1 MRRPGNSNKRMAWA
15 AGAIVLALSI
25 AFIAKAVD
33 GAVLERT
40 LRAAV
45 GQPFGILLALG
56 AYATA
61 FLIRSVVWARLVPGL
76 SLGHALAAI
85 HVSLGGNH
93 VLPLR
98 LGEALRV
105 TSVVRRTEVSLG
117 AATAS
122 TVMLRA
128 SDIFAVVGLAALL
141 GPQVVDGLVGG
152 GGRWLLI
159 PAAALWVGGLWWLRR
174 LEVSR
179 TLSVGRSVPLIA
191 LAATSAWVLES
202 VMLWQAAYWAGLDV
216 GFADAVLVTAVTIV
230 AQVVAIAPAGLGTY
244 EAAASAAFVALGFD
258 AAPAL
263 AAALTAH
270 AIKTAYSLVAGGV
283 ALFVPSP
290 SALGRLRLPPPPP
303 GGPPE
308 GSGRNAAPGAGDPE
322 QKTGRRPEAQP
333 VVLFMPAHNEQD
345 AVASMVSRTPSE
357 VWGHPV
363 RCLVIDDGSTDGTAK
378 RARRAGAEVI
388 DLPGN
393 RGLGYAVR
401 CGLAESLERNA
412 CAVAFCDADGEYAP
426 EELAGMVEP
435 ILRGSAD
442 YVVGTRLR
450 GRITRMLPHRRLGN
464 VMLTKLLSFVARRQI
479 SDGQSGYRA
488 FSRAAAADAEVV
500 HDFNYAQ
507 VLTLDLLAKGYRY
520 AEVPITY
527 GFRESGKSFVRLSS
541 YLRRVLP
548 AIHLELNS

>member
-1 MRRPGNSNKRMAWA
+1 MRSPGKSSKRVVGT
-15 AGAIVLALSI
+15 AGVVVLVLSI

-40 LRAAV
+40 WRTAV
-45 GQPFGILLALG
+45 GQPVGILVALG
-56 AYATA
+56 AYGVA

-76 SLGHALAAI
+76 SLGHSLAAI

-105 TSVVRRTEVSLG
+105 TSVVRRTEVSL
-117 AATAS
+117 ATATAS

-128 SDIFAVVGLAALL
+128 SDILAVVGLAALL
-141 GPQVVDGLVGG
+141 GPGVVDGLVGG
-152 GGRWLLI
+152 WGRLLLI
-159 PAAALWVGGLWWLRR
+159 PAAVIWVGGLWWLRR

-179 TLSVGRSVPLIA
+179 ALSLGRAVPLIA
-191 LAATSAWVLES
+191 LAASSAWVLES
-202 VMLWQAAYWAGLDV
+202 VVLWQAAHWAGLEV

-244 EAAASAAFVALGFD
+244 EAAASAALVALGFG

-270 AIKTAYSLVAGGV
+270 AIKTAYSLLTGGV

-290 SALGRLRLPPPPP
+290 SALGRMRLPPP
-303 GGPPE
+303 GGPPGRT
-308 GSGRNAAPGAGDPE
+308 GSGGADDHLSDSGP
-322 QKTGRRPEAQP
+322 RREAEP
-333 VVLFMPAHNEQD
+333 VVLFLPAHNEQD
-345 AVASMVSRTPSE
+345 SVASVVRRAPRE
-357 VWGHPV
+357 VLGHPV
-363 RCLVIDDGSTDGTAK
+363 RCLVIDDGSVDQTAE

-388 DLPGN
+388 TLPGN

-401 CGLAESLERNA
+401 RGLTEAFERNA

-426 EELAGMVEP
+426 EELAGMIAP
-435 ILRGSAD
+435 ILDGSAD

-450 GRITRMLPHRRLGN
+450 GEITRMLPHRRLGN
-464 VMLTKLLSFVARRQI
+464 VMLTRLLSFVARRQI

-527 GFRESGKSFVRLSS
+527 AFRESGTSFVRLGT
-541 YLRRVLP
+541 YLRRVLA

>member
-1 MRRPGNSNKRMAWA
+1 MQNSGKSSKRIAWA
-15 AGAIVLALSI
+15 VGAVALALSL

-33 GAVLERT
+33 GAILERT
-40 LRAAV
+40 WRAAA

-56 AYATA
+56 AYAAA
-61 FLIRSVVWARLVPGL
+61 FLIRSVVWARLLPGL

-152 GGRWLLI
+152 GGRLLLI

-179 TLSVGRSVPLIA
+179 TLSLGRSMPLIG
-191 LAATSAWVLES
+191 LAATTAWVLES
-202 VMLWQAAYWAGLDV
+202 VMLWQAAHWAGLDV

-244 EAAASAAFVALGFD
+244 EAAATAAFIALGFD

-270 AIKTAYSLVAGGV
+270 AVKTAYSLIAGGV
-283 ALFVPSP
+283 ALFLPSP
-290 SALGRLRLPPPPP
+290 SALGRLRLPPP

-308 GSGRNAAPGAGDPE
+308 GPRRNAARRVEDPE
-322 QKTGRRPEAQP
+322 PKAGRRPEGQP

-345 AVASMVSRTPSE
+345 AVASMVSRTPVE

-363 RCLVIDDGSTDGTAK
+363 RCLVIDDGSTDATAK

-464 VMLTKLLSFVARRQI
+464 VMLTRLLSFVARRQI

-527 GFRESGKSFVRLSS
+527 GFRESGKSFVRLSV

>member
-1 MRRPGNSNKRMAWA
+1 MRRQGESNKRIAWA
-15 AGAIVLALSI
+15 AGAVVLSLSI

-40 LRAAV
+40 WRAAA
-45 GQPFGILLALG
+45 GQPFGIVLALG

-61 FLIRSVVWARLVPGL
+61 FLIRSVVWAGLVPGL
-76 SLGHALAAI
+76 SFGHALAAI

-105 TSVVRRTEVSLG
+105 TSVVRRTDVSLA

-152 GGRWLLI
+152 WGRLLLF
-159 PAAALWVGGLWWLRR
+159 PAAAIWAGGLWWLRR

-179 TLSVGRSVPLIA
+179 SLHLGRSVPLIV
-191 LAATSAWVLES
+191 LAATSGWVLES
-202 VMLWQAAYWAGLDV
+202 VMLWQAAHWAGLEV

-244 EAAASAAFVALGFD
+244 EAAATAAFVALGFD

-270 AIKTAYSLVAGGV
+270 AVKTAYSLITGGV

-290 SALGRLRLPPPPP
+290 SALGRLRLPPP
-303 GGPPE
+303 GGPPDAPRRNAARGVDE
-308 GSGRNAAPGAGDPE
+308 HGQGSGRQRDP
-322 QKTGRRPEAQP
+322 QP

-345 AVASMVSRTPSE
+345 SVASMVRRAPRE

-363 RCLVIDDGSTDGTAK
+363 RCLVVDDGSIDATAE
-378 RARRAGAEVI
+378 RARHAGAEVVN
-388 DLPGN
+388 LPGN

-401 CGLAESLERNA
+401 WGLTESVERNA

-426 EELAGMVEP
+426 EELARMVEP
-435 ILRGSAD
+435 ILEGSAD

-520 AEVPITY
+520 TEVPITY
-527 GFRESGKSFVRLSS
+527 GFREHGESFVRLGS

>member
-1 MRRPGNSNKRMAWA
+1 MRRPGTTNKRIVWA
-15 AGAIVLALSI
+15 AGAVVLGLSLV
-25 AFIAKAVD
+25 FIAKAVD
-33 GAVLERT
+33 GAALERT
-40 LRAAV
+40 WRAAV

-56 AYATA
+56 AYAGA
-61 FLIRSVVWARLVPGL
+61 FLIRSVVWARLVPSL

-141 GPQVVDGLVGG
+141 GPQVVDGMVGS
-152 GGRWLLI
+152 GGRLLLI

-179 TLSVGRSVPLIA
+179 SLSVGRSVPLIA
-191 LAATSAWVLES
+191 LAATSAWVFES
-202 VMLWQAAYWAGLDV
+202 VMLWQAAHWAGLDV

-244 EAAASAAFVALGFD
+244 EAAASAAFMALGFD

-270 AIKTAYSLVAGGV
+270 AVKTAYSLVAGGV
-283 ALFVPSP
+283 ALFVPAP
-290 SALGRLRLPPPPP
+290 SALGRLRLPPPGDPP
-303 GGPPE
+303 DGPERDP
-308 GSGRNAAPGAGDPE
+308 AQVTGDPE
-322 QKTGRRPEAQP
+322 RKTGRRPEAQP

-345 AVASMVSRTPSE
+345 SVAGLVRRTPSE

-363 RCLVIDDGSTDGTAK
+363 ICLVIDDGSTDATGQ
-378 RARRAGAEVI
+378 RARNAGATVI

-393 RGLGYAVR
+393 QGLGFAVR
-401 CGLAESLERNA
+401 CGLAASVELNA

-426 EELAGMVEP
+426 EELAGIVEP
-435 ILRGSAD
+435 ILDGSAD

-450 GRITRMLPHRRLGN
+450 GQITRMLPHRRLGN
-464 VMLTKLLSFVARRQI
+464 LMLTRLLSFIARRRI

-488 FSRAAAADAEVV
+488 FSGAAAADAEVV

-527 GFRESGKSFVRLSS
+527 GFREHGKSFVRLSV

>member
-1 MRRPGNSNKRMAWA
+1 MRSPGKSGKRMMWA
-15 AGAIVLALSI
+15 VGAVVLALSI
-25 AFIAKAVD
+25 AFIAKAID
-33 GAVLERT
+33 GAVLEST
-40 LRAAV
+40 WRAAV
-45 GQPFGILLALG
+45 GQPVGILLALA
-56 AYATA
+56 AYAAA

-76 SLGHALAAI
+76 SRGQALAAI

-105 TSVVRRTEVSLG
+105 TSVVRRTEVPV
-117 AATAS
+117 ATATAS

-128 SDIFAVVGLAALL
+128 SDILAVVGLAALL
-141 GPQVVDGLVGG
+141 GPRVVDGLVGG
-152 GGRWLLI
+152 WGRLLLI
-159 PAAALWVGGLWWLRR
+159 PAAAVWVGGLWWLRR

-179 TLSVGRSVPLIA
+179 ALCLGRAVPLIA
-191 LAATSAWVLES
+191 LAASSAWVLES
-202 VMLWQAAYWAGLDV
+202 VVLWQTAHWAGLEV

-244 EAAASAAFVALGFD
+244 EAAASAALVALGFG

-270 AIKTAYSLVAGGV
+270 AIKTAYSLLAGGV

-290 SALGRLRLPPPPP
+290 SALGRLRLPPP

-308 GSGRNAAPGAGDPE
+308 GPRQNAARDEDRGQEIRGQCE
-322 QKTGRRPEAQP
+322 TQP
-333 VVLFMPAHNEQD
+333 VALFMPAHNEQD
-345 AVASMVSRTPSE
+345 SVASMVSRTPSE
-357 VWGHPV
+357 VLGHPV
-363 RCLVIDDGSTDGTAK
+363 TCLVIDDGSIDATAE
-378 RARRAGAEVI
+378 RACRAGAEVI
-388 DLPGN
+388 NLPGN

-401 CGLAESLERNA
+401 RGLAASLERNA

-426 EELAGMVEP
+426 EELVHMVEP
-435 ILRGSAD
+435 ILDGSAD
-442 YVVGTRLR
+442 YVVGTRLG

-464 VMLTKLLSFVARRQI
+464 VVLTKLLSFVARRQI

-488 FSRAAAADAEVV
+488 FSRTAAADAEVV

-527 GFRESGKSFVRLSS
+527 GFREKGKSYVRLSL